1 MLSTARSAG
10 KQALVLVDEAA
21 TGTDPQQGAALAR
34 AMMEAGVEAVF
45 GPLCG
50 VSRRFLAFPGLYSD
64 VFKHWKW
71 RRGSKRAEVLGVWKP
86 ARAFWTW
93 GPAS

>member
-45 GPLCG
+45 GPL
-50 VSRRFLAFPGLYSD
+50 
-64 VFKHWKW
+64 
-71 RRGSKRAEVLGVWKP
+71 
-86 ARAFWTW
+86 
-93 GPAS
+93 